1 MAVRNT
7 KRREE
12 ILTAAYR
19 MLGEN
24 QYDQVS
30 LSDISKVVGIN
41 KSLLQHYYSQKIEI
55 VKTMLGELLETSSA
69 YMEKLAFQDDELFQR
84 ISDFNMLFFKGVA
97 ADYTLRQFIL
107 SSVRQSECLD
117 AWIDTICSWLR
128 RYCGENTF
136 SFRQLKT
143 AMTFAMGGTM
153 HLFVHQ
159 DELDIDYRR
168 FCGIHIRAILGLL
181 NYDVPRIEGIIA
193 RTDGRIDQIDAG
205 GFLSYCE
212 ENIPWLTL

>member
-1 MAVRNT
+1 MAVKNT
-7 KRREE
+7 KRRDA

-19 MLGEN
+19 LFGEN
-24 QYDQVS
+24 QYDRVS
-30 LSDISKVVGIN
+30 LSDIAKAAGIN
-41 KSLLQHYYSQKIEI
+41 KSLLQHYYTQKIEI

-69 YMEKLAFQDDELFQR
+69 YMEKLTFQDEELFQR

-97 ADYTLRQFIL
+97 SDYTLRQFIL

-153 HLFVHQ
+153 HLFIHQ

-168 FCGIHIRAILGLL
+168 FCSIHIQAILSLL
-181 NYDVPRIEGIIA
+181 NYDGPRIEGIIV
-193 RTDGRIDQIDAG
+193 RTDSHIDQIDAED
-205 GFLSYCE
+205 FLSYCE
-212 ENIPWLTL
+212 ANIPWLAL

>member
-1 MAVRNT
+1 MALRNT

-12 ILTAAYR
+12 ILTIAYK
-19 MLGEN
+19 MFGEK

-30 LSDISKVVGIN
+30 LNDIAQTAGIN
-41 KSLLQHYYSQKIEI
+41 KSLLQHYYTQKIEI
-55 VKTMLGELLETSSA
+55 VKTMLNELLETSFA
-69 YMEKLAFQDDELFQR
+69 YMERLSFKSDELFQN

-97 ADYTLRQFIL
+97 NNYNLRQFIL
-107 SSVRQSECLD
+107 SSVLQADCLD
-117 AWIDTICSWLR
+117 AWVDTICNWLR

-136 SFRQLKT
+136 SYRQLKT

-168 FCGIHIRAILGLL
+168 FCSIHIRSILFLL
-181 NYDVPRIEGIIA
+181 NYEPERVNAIITE
-193 RTDGRIDQIDAG
+193 TDKHIDQIDAG
-205 GFLSYCE
+205 DFLRYCE
-212 ENIPWLTL
+212 DNIAWLTL